1 MECQTLDENAGVK
14 ERLKS
19 AYVCLREIA
28 CDGSRIQTHQNIK
41 MVNPRQEEKS
51 AHNVEDT
58 VRRTNE
64 RATEETRRVGLRLRQ
79 GKKWLIYA
87 STST

>member
-1 MECQTLDENAGVK
+1 
-14 ERLKS
+14 
-19 AYVCLREIA
+19 
-28 CDGSRIQTHQNIK
+28 